1 MKEEMAKTRKS
12 LEQKIR
18 RILAKLIHVEEEAIE
33 VDEDWNEYGIDAV
46 QLTAIQLK
54 IQEEFNFK
62 IRMEEQSRYSIAR

>member
-1 MKEEMAKTRKS
+1 MAKTRKS